1 MAREGPSIKRLED
14 YLMTFYDESLDSK
27 IQSSKNVLELFQDF
41 ANLEA
46 LLEHGTGNSIQ
57 IRSSPSSAARWART
71 TSAAST

>member
-46 LLEHGTGNSIQ
+46 LLEHGTDSLIQ
-57 IRSSPSSAARWART
+57 TRSSQSSAGH
-71 TSAAST
+71 